1 MRRRGC
7 KRRGDERMRVAV
19 IMLTTRVVSEH
30 STHVGRGC
38 SSEHAP
44 LEAAPTVTHKL
55 RVQPQ
60 SARAP
65 LHAQVRVK
73 NNSPTGLGTP
83 VAGQNGGA
91 PVV

>member
-44 LEAAPTVTHKL
+44 LEAAPTVAHSCVSNHRVPEHPSTHKF
-55 RVQPQ
+55 
-60 SARAP
+60 A
-65 LHAQVRVK
+65 
-73 NNSPTGLGTP
+73 
-83 VAGQNGGA
+83 
-91 PVV
+91 

>member
-19 IMLTTRVVSEH
+19 IMLTARVVSEH
-30 STHVGRGC
+30 STHVGRGAAVCTHC
-38 SSEHAP
+38 SA
-44 LEAAPTVTHKL
+44 KL

-73 NNSPTGLGTP
+73 YNSPTGLGTP